1 MVTSGI
7 RLGSAAMTT
16 RGFGEAEFKQVA
28 HWIDAVL
35 RNPENEALKKEIREA
50 VSALTQQF
58 PL

>member
-1 MVTSGI
+1 
-7 RLGSAAMTT
+7 MTT